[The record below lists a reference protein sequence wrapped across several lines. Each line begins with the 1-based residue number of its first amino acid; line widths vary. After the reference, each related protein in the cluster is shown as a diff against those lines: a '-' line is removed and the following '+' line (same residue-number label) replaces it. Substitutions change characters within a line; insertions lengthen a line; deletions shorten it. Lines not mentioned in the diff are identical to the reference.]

1 MMIKSIFCLFAKWIR
16 MIERKKMKT
25 EPLFDDDEIELF
37 FTQDKWF
44 NLFGYLEKKVQ
55 QHVAGYKWKNIFN
68 KSIE

>member
-1 MMIKSIFCLFAKWIR
+1 
-16 MIERKKMKT
+16 MKT

>member
-1 MMIKSIFCLFAKWIR
+1 
-16 MIERKKMKT
+16 MKT

-55 QHVAGYKWKNIFN
+55 QHVAGCKWKNIFN